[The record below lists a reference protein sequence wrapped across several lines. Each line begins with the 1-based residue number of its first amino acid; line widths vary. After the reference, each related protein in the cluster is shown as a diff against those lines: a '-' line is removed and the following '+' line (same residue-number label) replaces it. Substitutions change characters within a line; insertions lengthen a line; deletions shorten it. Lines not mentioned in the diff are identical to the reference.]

1 MSLYGFL
8 AAHLL
13 LRNTFSD
20 PNFEGDA
27 DNFFS
32 ERIAD
37 VVLDLGEQG
46 VFERLVH

>member
-8 AAHLL
+8 AAHLV
-13 LRNTFSD
+13 LRDTFSD
-20 PNFEGDA
+20 PNFQGHA

-37 VVLDLGEQG
+37 VVVDLGAQG
-46 VFERLVH
+46 VFEPLVR

>member
-8 AAHLL
+8 AAHLV
-13 LRNTFSD
+13 LRDTFSD
-20 PNFEGDA
+20 RNFEGDA
-27 DNFFS
+27 DKFFS

-46 VFERLVH
+46 VFE